1 MHTAAD
7 ILPLPVNVGWSILLT
22 LGFWAVG
29 RLVRVDGSDGGG
41 VGAGAGCTGPLIAI
55 RRCDEWGT
63 VVVHAGVVCGRYNS
77 GYFAGNFLLRDE
89 ALPLKAG
96 PARGYG
102 SGNGVRR
109 GQRESWGLQ
118 PAELRTLRSLK
129 TPALIQKFI
138 DGLTYQYADT
148 AGSPRR
154 VLRERR
160 GHCLEGA
167 LLAAAALRVNGRPPL
182 VMDLESVRDDDH
194 VVALYRERGLWGGIA
209 KSNYAG
215 LRFRSPV
222 YRTLRELALSYF
234 EHYYNLRGERTLRAY
249 SVAVDL
255 SRLDAKHWMTDE
267 EEVWSVPELLIAA
280 RHYPIVP
287 DKVAR
292 SLPRMDRRSFEAGM
306 HGTVKH

>member
-1 MHTAAD
+1 LRA
-7 ILPLPVNVGWSILLT
+7 
-22 LGFWAVG
+22 G
-29 RLVRVDGSDGGG
+29 R
-41 VGAGAGCTGPLIAI
+41 
-55 RRCDEWGT
+55 E
-63 VVVHAGVVCGRYNS
+63 
-77 GYFAGNFLLRDE
+77 
-89 ALPLKAG
+89 
-96 PARGYG
+96 

-109 GQRESWGLQ
+109 GGGESWGLL
-118 PAELRTLRSLK
+118 PAELRTLRSLN
-129 TPALIQKFI
+129 TPVKIQKFI

-215 LRFRSPV
+215 LRFRAPV

-234 EHYYNLRGERTLRAY
+234 QDYYNLRGERTLRAY

-255 SRLDAKHWMTDE
+255 SRLDARHWMTDE

-292 SLPRMDRRSFEAGM
+292 ALPRMDRRSFEAGM